1 MENLDIIFKRL
12 PKLIIGFILIAF
24 GTNIMKASKLGLNS
38 WGAFNEGLSVMSGIS
53 FGRVNQMI
61 GVVILLIAIM
71 IKIYPGIG
79 TILNMYLIG
88 IFIDLVE
95 SFGIIGVPI
104 GIPSRIIYLFVGLFI
119 FHLGGY
125 MYMSCELG
133 CGPRDSLMVG
143 LIRLT
148 GKPVEYIRT
157 IIEASILVI
166 GIFLGGTFGIGTIV
180 NTFFGGPLLGR
191 IYRFFKFDPKK
202 INQVN
207 LFSIK
212 KQSA

>member
-1 MENLDIIFKRL
+1 MENLNTIFKRL
-12 PKLIIGFILIAF
+12 PKLMLGFVLIAF

-38 WGAFNEGLSVMSGIS
+38 WGAFNEGLTVITGIS
-53 FGRVNQMI
+53 FGRINQVI
-61 GVVILLIAIM
+61 GIIILLVAIM

-79 TILNMYLIG
+79 TILNMYFIG
-88 IFIDLVE
+88 LFIDFVE
-95 SFGIIGVPI
+95 SIGVI
-104 GIPSRIIYLFVGLFI
+104 GFPVDMPTRLIYLFVGLFI

-125 MYMSCELG
+125 MYISCELG

-157 IIEASILVI
+157 IIEATVLVL

-180 NTFFGGPLLGR
+180 NTFLGGPLLGQ
-191 IYRFFKFDPKK
+191 IYKLFKFDPKK
-202 INQVN
+202 ISQIN
-207 LFSIK
+207 LFTIK